1 MIKKPHAEVMESEV
15 IKVAAGKHA
24 LSPKE
29 GSTTVEELGARAL
42 SGIQKPVKQAKA
54 GGSAKAAPVLELM
67 TEEEDEG
74 MGNIPSSITCTQ
86 AHTES
91 SSFESEDNELVVQPT
106 QTNKMSQKM
115 AFETLPPNIPNINRV
130 HIHVPSTLKFPLWDY
145 KNWHGEHFH
154 VLSHK
159 LCSQVFHTQV
169 SSSQTSSVNWS
180 PKRDR
185 QATRVRGCD
194 HHEGQPSEVCAFA
207 SVVLGQREKVRNEER
222 GQLVRNKECSQ
233 LVSGLAT
240 WQAATEAESSQNK
253 PNQMGIE
260 PGLSYIWLHI
270 SRLWLLAKPGLA
282 ISLCNTRD
290 ISKMTTYWEYWH

>member
-29 GSTTVEELGARAL
+29 GPTTVEELGARAL

-115 AFETLPPNIPNINRV
+115 AFETLPPNIPNINRA

-180 PKRDR
+180 PKRDG

-207 SVVLGQREKVRNEER
+207 SVVLSQREKVRNKER

>member
-1 MIKKPHAEVMESEV
+1 M
-15 IKVAAGKHA
+15 
-24 LSPKE
+24 
-29 GSTTVEELGARAL
+29 
-42 SGIQKPVKQAKA
+42 
-54 GGSAKAAPVLELM
+54 
-67 TEEEDEG
+67 
-74 MGNIPSSITCTQ
+74 
-86 AHTES
+86 
-91 SSFESEDNELVVQPT
+91 
-106 QTNKMSQKM
+106 
-115 AFETLPPNIPNINRV
+115 
-130 HIHVPSTLKFPLWDY
+130 
-145 KNWHGEHFH
+145 
-154 VLSHK
+154 
-159 LCSQVFHTQV
+159 FHTQV

>member
-1 MIKKPHAEVMESEV
+1 
-15 IKVAAGKHA
+15 
-24 LSPKE
+24 
-29 GSTTVEELGARAL
+29 
-42 SGIQKPVKQAKA
+42 
-54 GGSAKAAPVLELM
+54 
-67 TEEEDEG
+67 
-74 MGNIPSSITCTQ
+74 
-86 AHTES
+86 
-91 SSFESEDNELVVQPT
+91 
-106 QTNKMSQKM
+106 
-115 AFETLPPNIPNINRV
+115 
-130 HIHVPSTLKFPLWDY
+130 
-145 KNWHGEHFH
+145 
-154 VLSHK
+154 
-159 LCSQVFHTQV
+159 VFHTQV

-180 PKRDR
+180 PKRDG

-207 SVVLGQREKVRNEER
+207 SVVLSQREKVRNKER